1 MTNYIQQNAQV
12 PNSIKVAAAFVKAKK
27 LLESKGTVLKDYQV
41 KGVKWM
47 LDKEIN
53 SDYRGGLL
61 CDDPGLGKTIQT
73 IGLMAGN
80 PVSKTLIIVPTSLV
94 DQWEKEINKYF
105 PDKQIYKHYGNRK
118 AINLLELFANPYD
131 ICISTYGN
139 IFTKEKS
146 GDKHTVLHKV
156 KWDRI
161 ILDEAHIIKDKSTT
175 THIMC
180 KDIQAKHHWGLSGTP
195 VQNDVADIKNLFS
208 FVGIHKE
215 LLDECLEEVID
226 NYVLRRNKTVL
237 TNGIVPKLQEENDIE
252 PGAVT
257 DEDFVGD
264 IAVLKDYIIQ
274 QHFVPFDTEEE
285 QLLYSRI
292 YNHALHEY
300 YEAVDAAVAEGNGR
314 QIQLV
319 VLELLIRLRQLS
331 VHPTIAL
338 ENINKKHELDIK
350 FEKISTKINKVISLV
365 KEANGQCLVFCQFRK
380 EMEYIKR
387 YLAEQQI
394 DSDIYDG
401 SLSLVQRKAL
411 LEKHTPKSSIVR
423 VDGKVKIVK
432 KTVPKVLIVQIKAGG
447 VGLNLQQ
454 FRNVIICSPDWN
466 PCNEIQAIARAHRL
480 GQKEEVKV
488 HKVCLVANKE
498 FVKNKRD
505 IISTIDERIHTI
517 QKEKRTLMSNLLKD
531 QTLLGNEKAIGT
543 RLNADDFKHLLLGN

>member
-1 MTNYIQQNAQV
+1 MLNPNSNAQV
-12 PNSIKVAAAFVKAKK
+12 PNSIKVAAAFVKARK
-27 LLESKGTVLKDYQV
+27 LLESKGTILKDYQV

-47 LDKEIN
+47 LDREMN

-73 IGLMAGN
+73 VGLMAGN
-80 PVSKTLIIVPTSLV
+80 PVAKTLIILPTSLV

-146 GDKHTVLHKV
+146 GDKQTVLHKV

-161 ILDEAHIIKDKSTT
+161 ILDEAHIIKDKATT

-180 KDIQAKHHWGLSGTP
+180 KSIDAKHHWGLSGTP
-195 VQNDVADIKNLFS
+195 VQNNVSDIKNLFS
-208 FVGIHKE
+208 FIGIHNE
-215 LLDECLEEVID
+215 LLDQCLEEVID

-237 TNGIVPKLQEENDIE
+237 TNGISPVLEEEISE
-252 PGAVT
+252 
-257 DEDFVGD
+257 EEEFVGEK
-264 IAVLKDYIIQ
+264 AVLKDYIIQ
-274 QHFVPFDTEEE
+274 QHFVPFDNEEE
-285 QLLYSRI
+285 QLLYRRI

-300 YEAVDAAVAEGNGR
+300 YEAVDNAANG
-314 QIQLV
+314 QGDKTIQLV

-331 VHPTIAL
+331 VHPSIAL
-338 ENINKKHELDIK
+338 EHLNKKHELDIK
-350 FEKISTKINKVISLV
+350 FERISTKINKVLTLV

-380 EMEYIKR
+380 EMELLKK
-387 YLAEQQI
+387 YLATEDI

-401 SLSLVQRKAL
+401 SLSLDQRKAL

-432 KTVPKVLIVQIKAGG
+432 KVVPKVLIVQIKAGG

-480 GQKEEVKV
+480 GQKQEVKV
-488 HKVCLVANKE
+488 HKVCLVANKDY
-498 FVKNKRD
+498 VKKTSD

-543 RLNADDFKHLLLGN
+543 RLSSDDFKNLLLGC